1 MVKKQDGYGI
11 YSPTDDITPLFTEE
25 EKSSIPHTRLR
36 FVTYHSAKFFQCEER
51 GHLWSLD
58 YMATA
63 QPGRSDGSINLKV
76 AGDSTMTLHK
86 LRKLYIKHKVKWKK
100 LKVEKQ
106 PNTVQVSKDDRK
118 R

>member
-1 MVKKQDGYGI
+1 MSQ
-11 YSPTDDITPLFTEE
+11 L
-25 EKSSIPHTRLR
+25 
-36 FVTYHSAKFFQCEER
+36 ER
-51 GHLWSLD
+51 VA
-58 YMATA
+58 YYNT
-63 QPGRSDGSINLKV
+63 NLKV
-76 AGDSTMTLHK
+76 AGDSTMTLNK

>member
-1 MVKKQDGYGI
+1 MQR
-11 YSPTDDITPLFTEE
+11 YSVVQTG
-25 EKSSIPHTRLR
+25 SATRLHDNNHQLVEPDFLR
-36 FVTYHSAKFFQCEER
+36 SNAHMNQRER
-51 GHLWSLD
+51 VAH
-58 YMATA
+58 YNA
-63 QPGRSDGSINLKV
+63 NLKV

-106 PNTVQVSKDDRK
+106 PNRVDVSKDDKK